1 MSDQSSTQPSFR
13 RVHRLTPLLRLW
25 SVILAL
31 IAAFA
36 LNVNLEA
43 LRDIFAFITGEHRGE
58 ALRDTAFAIAGFVA
72 VCAVV
77 WLASGLWWRRM
88 GYQLGGDELSLRRG
102 LFSTQLRTA
111 RYDRT
116 QAVDVVEPVIAR
128 LFRLAA
134 VRVETAGGQSSVI
147 EIAYLKKADAEALRE
162 DILARVHGAPTP
174 AATAADTDID
184 ATVTDATSAH
194 TLAPPAEEPALVP
207 EIPIAR
213 SLVAAALRASTLF
226 LVGFL
231 ILVVV
236 TRLPLSTALPVLVGA
251 LPNVWNVL
259 DSSWRY
265 TARADGEV
273 LNITYG
279 LADRRRQ
286 SIRLDRIHAVQ
297 ITQPLL
303 WRPLGWYEV
312 RVSVAG
318 YGASASGKASGSTRI
333 LPVGT
338 LAQARQFLPAD
349 AAPTYASP
357 ARAKWVSP
365 LDYRQQTVALTGD
378 YVIVR
383 NGRLNRRVKA
393 IHTSH
398 IQELTYRRG
407 PISQALGLATV
418 GLDLVQGPVRMDAR
432 NLTLADAAALL
443 TQLRSRQL
451 PGLKPPR

>member
-88 GYQLGGDELSLRRG
+88 GYQLGAEELSLHRG

-147 EIAYLKKADAEALRE
+147 EIAYLKKADAEALRD

-174 AATAADTDID
+174 AADTDID
-184 ATVTDATSAH
+184 ATAADLTSAP
-194 TLAPPAEEPALVP
+194 TPAEPAEESALVP

-213 SLVAAALRASTLF
+213 SLMAAALRASTLF

-236 TRLPLSTALPVLVGA
+236 TRLPLSTALPILVGA
-251 LPNVWNVL
+251 IPNVWNVL

-265 TARADGEV
+265 TARTDGEV

-297 ITQPLL
+297 ITQPFL

-418 GLDLVQGPVRMDAR
+418 DLDLVQGPVRMAAR
-432 NLTLADAAALL
+432 NLTLADATALL
-443 TQLRSRQL
+443 ARLRSRQL

>member
-1 MSDQSSTQPSFR
+1 
-13 RVHRLTPLLRLW
+13 
-25 SVILAL
+25 
-31 IAAFA
+31 
-36 LNVNLEA
+36 
-43 LRDIFAFITGEHRGE
+43 
-58 ALRDTAFAIAGFVA
+58 
-72 VCAVV
+72 
-77 WLASGLWWRRM
+77 
-88 GYQLGGDELSLRRG
+88 
-102 LFSTQLRTA
+102 
-111 RYDRT
+111 
-116 QAVDVVEPVIAR
+116 VDA
-128 LFRLAA
+128 
-134 VRVETAGGQSSVI
+134 
-147 EIAYLKKADAEALRE
+147 RE

-174 AATAADTDID
+174 AADTDFDATAA
-184 ATVTDATSAH
+184 DATSAP
-194 TLAPPAEEPALVP
+194 TPAPPAEEPALVP

-213 SLVAAALRASTLF
+213 SLVAAALRTSTLF

-231 ILVVV
+231 IVVVV
-236 TRLPLSTALPVLVGA
+236 TRLPLSTALPILVGA
-251 LPNVWNVL
+251 IPNVWNVL

-265 TARADGEV
+265 TARTDGEV

-297 ITQPLL
+297 ITQPFL

-418 GLDLVQGPVRMDAR
+418 NLDLVQGPVRMAAR
-432 NLTLADAAALL
+432 NLTLADATALL
-443 TQLRSRQL
+443 ARLRSRQL

>member
-1 MSDQSSTQPSFR
+1 MSDQLSFR

-36 LNVNLEA
+36 LNVNLAA

-58 ALRDTAFAIAGFVA
+58 ALRDTALALAGFIA

-77 WLASGLWWRRM
+77 WLVSGLWWHRM
-88 GYQLGGDELSLRRG
+88 GYRLGAEELSLRRG
-102 LFSTQLRTA
+102 LLSVQLRTA

-147 EIAYLKKADAEALRE
+147 EIAYLKKADAEALRD
-162 DILARVHGAPTP
+162 DILARVHGAPISQTETP
-174 AATAADTDID
+174 AAE
-184 ATVTDATSAH
+184 
-194 TLAPPAEEPALVP
+194 LAEEPALVP

-213 SLVAAALRASTLF
+213 SLIAAALRTSTLF
-226 LVGFL
+226 LAGFL

-236 TRLPLSTALPVLVGA
+236 TRLPLSTALPILVGV
-251 LPNVWNVL
+251 LPNAWNVL

-265 TARADGEV
+265 TARTDGEV

-297 ITQPLL
+297 ITQPFL

-365 LDYRQQTVALTGD
+365 LDYRQQTVALNGG

-383 NGRLNRRVKA
+383 NGRLNRRIKA

-418 GLDLVQGPVRMDAR
+418 DLDLVQGPVRMAAR

-443 TQLRSRQL
+443 ARLRSRQL
-451 PGLKPPR
+451 PDFKPPR

>member
-1 MSDQSSTQPSFR
+1 MSTQPSFR

-31 IAAFA
+31 IAGFA
-36 LNVNLEA
+36 LNVNMEA
-43 LRDIFAFITGEHRGE
+43 LSDIFAFITGEHRGE
-58 ALRDTAFAIAGFVA
+58 ALRDTALALAGFIA

-88 GYQLGGDELSLRRG
+88 GYQLGAEELSLRRG

-116 QAVDVVEPVIAR
+116 QAVDVVESVIAR
-128 LFRLAA
+128 LFRLAS

-147 EIAYLKKADAEALRE
+147 EIAYLKKADAEALRD

-174 AATAADTDID
+174 AATDTDID
-184 ATVTDATSAH
+184 ATAADATSAQ
-194 TLAPPAEEPALVP
+194 APAPAAEEPVLVP

-213 SLVAAALRASTLF
+213 SLMAAALRTSTLF

-231 ILVVV
+231 IVVV
-236 TRLPLSTALPVLVGA
+236 TTKLPLSTALPILVGA
-251 LPNVWNVL
+251 LPSAWNVL

-265 TARADGEV
+265 NARTDGEV

-297 ITQPLL
+297 ITQPFL

-378 YVIVR
+378 YAIVR

-398 IQELTYRRG
+398 IQELTYRRE

-418 GLDLVQGPVRMDAR
+418 DLDLVQGPVRMAAR
-432 NLTLADAAALL
+432 NLTLADATALL
-443 TQLRSRQL
+443 TRLRSRQL

>member
-1 MSDQSSTQPSFR
+1 MSPQPNFR

-31 IAAFA
+31 IAGFA
-36 LNVNLEA
+36 LNANMEA

-58 ALRDTAFAIAGFVA
+58 ALRDTALALAGFIA

-88 GYQLGGDELSLRRG
+88 GYQLGAEELSLRRG
-102 LFSTQLRTA
+102 LLSVQLRTA

-147 EIAYLKKADAEALRE
+147 EIAYLKKSDAEALRD
-162 DILARVHGAPTP
+162 DILARVHGAPTSQTEAP
-174 AATAADTDID
+174 AEE
-184 ATVTDATSAH
+184 SAEE
-194 TLAPPAEEPALVP
+194 PAEEPALVP

-213 SLVAAALRASTLF
+213 SLIAAALRTSTLF

-236 TRLPLSTALPVLVGA
+236 TRLPLSAALPILVGA
-251 LPNVWNVL
+251 LPNAWNVL

-265 TARADGEV
+265 TARTDGEV

-286 SIRLDRIHAVQ
+286 SIRLDHIHAVQ
-297 ITQPLL
+297 ITQPFL

-365 LDYRQQTVALTGD
+365 LDYRQQTVALTGG

-432 NLTLADAAALL
+432 NLTLADATALL

-451 PGLKPPR
+451 PELKPPR

>member
-1 MSDQSSTQPSFR
+1 MSDQLSFR

-36 LNVNLEA
+36 LNVNLAA

-58 ALRDTAFAIAGFVA
+58 ALRDTALALAGFIA

-77 WLASGLWWRRM
+77 WLVSGLWWRRM
-88 GYQLGGDELSLRRG
+88 GYRLGAEELSLRRG
-102 LFSTQLRTA
+102 LLSVQLRTA

-147 EIAYLKKADAEALRE
+147 EIAYLKKADAEALRD
-162 DILARVHGAPTP
+162 DILARVHGAPISQTETP
-174 AATAADTDID
+174 AEESAAE
-184 ATVTDATSAH
+184 
-194 TLAPPAEEPALVP
+194 LAEEPALVP

-213 SLVAAALRASTLF
+213 SLIAAALRTSTLF
-226 LVGFL
+226 LAGFL

-236 TRLPLSTALPVLVGA
+236 TRLPLSTALPILVGA
-251 LPNVWNVL
+251 LPNAWNVL

-265 TARADGEV
+265 TARTDGEV

-297 ITQPLL
+297 ITQPFL

-383 NGRLNRRVKA
+383 NGRLNRRIKA

-418 GLDLVQGPVRMDAR
+418 DLDLVQGPVRMAAR
-432 NLTLADAAALL
+432 NLTLADATALL
-443 TQLRSRQL
+443 ACLRSRQL
-451 PGLKPPR
+451 PDFKPPR

>member
-1 MSDQSSTQPSFR
+1 MSPQPNFR

-36 LNVNLEA
+36 LNVNMEA

-58 ALRDTAFAIAGFVA
+58 ALRDTALALAGFIA

-88 GYQLGGDELSLRRG
+88 GYQLGAEELSLRRG
-102 LFSTQLRTA
+102 LLSVQLRTA

-147 EIAYLKKADAEALRE
+147 EIAYLKKSDAEALRD
-162 DILARVHGAPTP
+162 DILARVHGTPTSQTEAP
-174 AATAADTDID
+174 AEE
-184 ATVTDATSAH
+184 SAEE
-194 TLAPPAEEPALVP
+194 PAEEPALVP

-213 SLVAAALRASTLF
+213 SLIAAALRTSTLF

-236 TRLPLSTALPVLVGA
+236 TRLPLSAALPILVGA
-251 LPNVWNVL
+251 LPNAWNVL

-265 TARADGEV
+265 TARTDGEV

-297 ITQPLL
+297 ITQPFL

-357 ARAKWVSP
+357 TRAKWVSP
-365 LDYRQQTVALTGD
+365 LDYRQQTVALTGG

-451 PGLKPPR
+451 PELKPPR

>member
-1 MSDQSSTQPSFR
+1 MSAQSSTQPQYQ

-36 LNVNLEA
+36 LNVNMAA

-58 ALRDTAFAIAGFVA
+58 ALRDTALALAGFIA

-77 WLASGLWWRRM
+77 WLVSGLWWRRM
-88 GYQLGGDELSLRRG
+88 VYQLGEDELSLRRG
-102 LFSTQLRTA
+102 LLSVQLRTA

-147 EIAYLKKADAEALRE
+147 EIAYLRKADAEALRD
-162 DILARVHGAPTP
+162 DILARVHGAPISQTETP
-174 AATAADTDID
+174 AEESAAE
-184 ATVTDATSAH
+184 
-194 TLAPPAEEPALVP
+194 LAEEPALVP

-213 SLVAAALRASTLF
+213 SLIAAALRTSTLF

-236 TRLPLSTALPVLVGA
+236 TRLPLSTALPILVGA
-251 LPNVWNVL
+251 LPNAWNVL

-265 TARADGEV
+265 TARTDGEV

-297 ITQPLL
+297 ITQPFL

-443 TQLRSRQL
+443 AQLRSRQL
-451 PGLKPPR
+451 PGLTPPR

>member
-1 MSDQSSTQPSFR
+1 MSDQLSFR

-36 LNVNLEA
+36 LNVNMAA

-58 ALRDTAFAIAGFVA
+58 ALRDTVLALAGFIA

-77 WLASGLWWRRM
+77 WLVSGLWWRRM
-88 GYQLGGDELSLRRG
+88 GYQLGAEELSLRRG
-102 LFSTQLRTA
+102 LLSVQLRTA

-147 EIAYLKKADAEALRE
+147 EIAYLKKSDAEALRD
-162 DILARVHGAPTP
+162 DILARVHGAPASQTE
-174 AATAADTDID
+174 A
-184 ATVTDATSAH
+184 
-194 TLAPPAEEPALVP
+194 PAEEPALVP

-213 SLVAAALRASTLF
+213 SLIAAALRASTLF

-236 TRLPLSTALPVLVGA
+236 TRLPLSTALPILVGA
-251 LPNVWNVL
+251 LPNAWNVL

-265 TARADGEV
+265 TARTDGEV

-297 ITQPLL
+297 ITQPFL

-383 NGRLNRRVKA
+383 NGRLKRRIKA

-418 GLDLVQGPVRMDAR
+418 GLDLVQGPVRMAAR

-451 PGLKPPR
+451 PDFKPPR

>member
-1 MSDQSSTQPSFR
+1 MSPQPSFR

-31 IAAFA
+31 IAGFA
-36 LNVNLEA
+36 LNANMEA

-58 ALRDTAFAIAGFVA
+58 ALRDTALALAGFIA

-88 GYQLGGDELSLRRG
+88 GYQLGAEELSLRRG
-102 LFSTQLRTA
+102 LLSVQLRTA

-147 EIAYLKKADAEALRE
+147 EIAYLKKSDAEALRD
-162 DILARVHGAPTP
+162 DILARVHGAPTSQTEAP
-174 AATAADTDID
+174 AEE
-184 ATVTDATSAH
+184 SAEE
-194 TLAPPAEEPALVP
+194 PAEEPALVP

-213 SLVAAALRASTLF
+213 SLIAAALRTSTLF

-236 TRLPLSTALPVLVGA
+236 TRLPLSTALPILVGA
-251 LPNVWNVL
+251 LPNAWNVL

-265 TARADGEV
+265 TARTDGEV

-297 ITQPLL
+297 ITQPFL

-365 LDYRQQTVALTGD
+365 LDYRQQTVALTDG

-432 NLTLADAAALL
+432 NLTLADAATLL

>member
-58 ALRDTAFAIAGFVA
+58 ALRDTAIALAGFVA

-77 WLASGLWWRRM
+77 WLLSGLWWRRM

-297 ITQPLL
+297 ITQPFL

>member
-1 MSDQSSTQPSFR
+1 MSPQPSFR

-36 LNVNLEA
+36 LNLNMEA

-58 ALRDTAFAIAGFVA
+58 ALRDTALALAGFIA

-88 GYQLGGDELSLRRG
+88 GYQLGAEELSLRRG
-102 LFSTQLRTA
+102 LLSVQLRTA

-147 EIAYLKKADAEALRE
+147 EIAYLKKSDAEALRD
-162 DILARVHGAPTP
+162 DILARVHGAPTSQTEAP
-174 AATAADTDID
+174 AEE
-184 ATVTDATSAH
+184 SAEE
-194 TLAPPAEEPALVP
+194 PAEEPALVP

-213 SLVAAALRASTLF
+213 SLIAAALRTSTLF

-236 TRLPLSTALPVLVGA
+236 TRLPLSAALPILVGV
-251 LPNVWNVL
+251 LPNAWNVL

-265 TARADGEV
+265 TARTDGEV

-297 ITQPLL
+297 ITQPFL

-365 LDYRQQTVALTGD
+365 LDYRQQTVALTGG

-432 NLTLADAAALL
+432 NLTLADAATLL

-451 PGLKPPR
+451 PDLKPPR

>member
-58 ALRDTAFAIAGFVA
+58 ALRDTAIALAGFVA

-77 WLASGLWWRRM
+77 WLLSGLWWRRM

>member
-1 MSDQSSTQPSFR
+1 MSDQLSFR

-36 LNVNLEA
+36 LNVNLAA

-58 ALRDTAFAIAGFVA
+58 ALRDTALALAGFIA

-77 WLASGLWWRRM
+77 WLVSGLWWRRM
-88 GYQLGGDELSLRRG
+88 GYRLGAEELSLRRG
-102 LFSTQLRTA
+102 LLSVQLRTA

-147 EIAYLKKADAEALRE
+147 EIAYLKKADAEALRD
-162 DILARVHGAPTP
+162 DILARVHGAPISQTETP
-174 AATAADTDID
+174 AEESAAE
-184 ATVTDATSAH
+184 
-194 TLAPPAEEPALVP
+194 LAQEPALVP

-213 SLVAAALRASTLF
+213 SLIAAALRTSTLF

-236 TRLPLSTALPVLVGA
+236 TRLPLSTALPILVG
-251 LPNVWNVL
+251 LIPNVWTVL

-265 TARADGEV
+265 TARTDGEV

-297 ITQPLL
+297 ITQPFL

-365 LDYRQQTVALTGD
+365 LDYRQQTVALIGD

-393 IHTSH
+393 IHASH

-418 GLDLVQGPVRMDAR
+418 DLDLVQGPVRMAAR
-432 NLTLADAAALL
+432 NLTLADATALL
-443 TQLRSRQL
+443 ARLRSRQL

>member
-1 MSDQSSTQPSFR
+1 MSAQPSFR
-13 RVHRLTPLLRLW
+13 RVHRLTPLLHLW

-36 LNVNLEA
+36 LNVNMEA
-43 LRDIFAFITGEHRGE
+43 LSDIFAFITGEHRGE
-58 ALRDTAFAIAGFVA
+58 ALRDTALALAGFIA

-88 GYQLGGDELSLRRG
+88 GYQLGAEELSLRRG
-102 LFSTQLRTA
+102 LFSVQLRTA

-174 AATAADTDID
+174 AATDTDID
-184 ATVTDATSAH
+184 ATAADATSAH
-194 TLAPPAEEPALVP
+194 TPAAPAEEPALVP
-207 EIPIAR
+207 EISIAR
-213 SLVAAALRASTLF
+213 SLVAAALRTSTLF

-231 ILVVV
+231 IVVVV
-236 TRLPLSTALPVLVGA
+236 TRLPLSTALPILVGA
-251 LPNVWNVL
+251 IPNAWNVL

-265 TARADGEV
+265 TARTDGEV

-297 ITQPLL
+297 ITQPFL

-418 GLDLVQGPVRMDAR
+418 NLDLVQGPVRMAAR
-432 NLTLADAAALL
+432 NLTLADATALL
-443 TQLRSRQL
+443 ARLRSRQL

>member
-1 MSDQSSTQPSFR
+1 MSDQLSFR

-36 LNVNLEA
+36 LNVNLAA

-58 ALRDTAFAIAGFVA
+58 ALRDTALALAGFIA

-77 WLASGLWWRRM
+77 WLVSGLWWRRM
-88 GYQLGGDELSLRRG
+88 GYRLGAEELSLRRG
-102 LFSTQLRTA
+102 LLSVQLRTA

-147 EIAYLKKADAEALRE
+147 EIAYLKKADAEALRD
-162 DILARVHGAPTP
+162 DILARVHGAPISQTETP
-174 AATAADTDID
+174 AEESAAE
-184 ATVTDATSAH
+184 
-194 TLAPPAEEPALVP
+194 LAEEPALVP

-213 SLVAAALRASTLF
+213 SLIAAALRTSTLF

-231 ILVVV
+231 IVVVV
-236 TRLPLSTALPVLVGA
+236 TRLPLSTALPILVGA
-251 LPNVWNVL
+251 LPNAWNVL

-265 TARADGEV
+265 TARTDGEV

-297 ITQPLL
+297 ITQPFL

-338 LAQARQFLPAD
+338 LAQAQHFLPAD

-365 LDYRQQTVALTGD
+365 LDYRQQTVALNGD

-383 NGRLNRRVKA
+383 NGRLNRRIKA

-418 GLDLVQGPVRMDAR
+418 DLDLVQGPVRMAAR

-443 TQLRSRQL
+443 ARLRSRQL
-451 PGLKPPR
+451 PDFKPPR

>member
-1 MSDQSSTQPSFR
+1 MSDQLSFR

-36 LNVNLEA
+36 LNVNLAA

-58 ALRDTAFAIAGFVA
+58 ALRNTALALAGFIA

-77 WLASGLWWRRM
+77 WLVSGLWWRRM
-88 GYQLGGDELSLRRG
+88 GYRLGAEELSLRRG
-102 LFSTQLRTA
+102 LLSVQLRTA

-128 LFRLAA
+128 LLRLAA

-147 EIAYLKKADAEALRE
+147 EIAYLKKADAEALRD
-162 DILARVHGAPTP
+162 DILARVHGAPISQTETP
-174 AATAADTDID
+174 AEESAAE
-184 ATVTDATSAH
+184 
-194 TLAPPAEEPALVP
+194 LAEEPALVP

-213 SLVAAALRASTLF
+213 SLIAAALRTSTLF

-231 ILVVV
+231 IVVVV
-236 TRLPLSTALPVLVGA
+236 TRLPLSTALPILVGA
-251 LPNVWNVL
+251 LPNAWNVL

-265 TARADGEV
+265 TARTDGEV

-297 ITQPLL
+297 ITQPFL

-338 LAQARQFLPAD
+338 LAQAQQFLPAD

-398 IQELTYRRG
+398 IQELTDRRG

-418 GLDLVQGPVRMDAR
+418 DLDLVQGPVRMAAR
-432 NLTLADAAALL
+432 NLTLADATALL
-443 TQLRSRQL
+443 ARLRSRQL
-451 PGLKPPR
+451 PDFKPPR

>member
-1 MSDQSSTQPSFR
+1 MSAQSSTQPQYQ

-36 LNVNLEA
+36 LNVNMAA

-58 ALRDTAFAIAGFVA
+58 ALRDTALALAGFIA

-77 WLASGLWWRRM
+77 WLVSGLWWRRM
-88 GYQLGGDELSLRRG
+88 GYRLGAEELSLRRG
-102 LFSTQLRTA
+102 LLSVQLRTA

-147 EIAYLKKADAEALRE
+147 EIAYLKKSDAEALRD
-162 DILARVHGAPTP
+162 DILARVHGAPISQTE
-174 AATAADTDID
+174 T
-184 ATVTDATSAH
+184 
-194 TLAPPAEEPALVP
+194 PAEESAAELAEKPALVP

-213 SLVAAALRASTLF
+213 SLIAAALRTSTLF

-236 TRLPLSTALPVLVGA
+236 TRLPLSTALPILVGA
-251 LPNVWNVL
+251 LPNAWNVL

-265 TARADGEV
+265 TARTDGEV

-297 ITQPLL
+297 ITQPFL

-365 LDYRQQTVALTGD
+365 LDYRQQTVALNGD

-432 NLTLADAAALL
+432 NLTLADATALL
-443 TQLRSRQL
+443 AQLRSRQL
-451 PGLKPPR
+451 PGLTPPR

>member
-1 MSDQSSTQPSFR
+1 MSDQLSFR

-36 LNVNLEA
+36 LNVNLAA

-58 ALRDTAFAIAGFVA
+58 ALRDTALAFAGFIA

-77 WLASGLWWRRM
+77 WLVSGLWWRRM
-88 GYQLGGDELSLRRG
+88 GYRLGAEELSLRRG
-102 LFSTQLRTA
+102 LLSVQLRTA

-147 EIAYLKKADAEALRE
+147 EIAYLKKADAEALRD
-162 DILARVHGAPTP
+162 DILARVHGAPISQTETP
-174 AATAADTDID
+174 AEESAAE
-184 ATVTDATSAH
+184 
-194 TLAPPAEEPALVP
+194 LAEEPALVP

-213 SLVAAALRASTLF
+213 SLIAAALRTSTLF
-226 LVGFL
+226 LAGFL

-236 TRLPLSTALPVLVGA
+236 TRLPLSTALPILVGA
-251 LPNVWNVL
+251 LPNAWNVL

-265 TARADGEV
+265 TTHTDGEV

-297 ITQPLL
+297 ITQPFL

-357 ARAKWVSP
+357 TRAKWVSP
-365 LDYRQQTVALTGD
+365 LDYRQQTVALTGG

-418 GLDLVQGPVRMDAR
+418 DLDLVQGPVRMAAR
-432 NLTLADAAALL
+432 NLTLADATALL
-443 TQLRSRQL
+443 ACLRSRQL
-451 PGLKPPR
+451 PDFKPPR

>member
-1 MSDQSSTQPSFR
+1 MSDQSSTTPQYQ

-36 LNVNLEA
+36 LNVNMAA

-58 ALRDTAFAIAGFVA
+58 ALRDTALALAGFIA

-77 WLASGLWWRRM
+77 WLVSGLWWRRM
-88 GYQLGGDELSLRRG
+88 GYRLGAEELSLRRG
-102 LFSTQLRTA
+102 LLSVQLRTA

-147 EIAYLKKADAEALRE
+147 EIAYLKKSDAEALRD
-162 DILARVHGAPTP
+162 DILARVHGAPISQTE
-174 AATAADTDID
+174 T
-184 ATVTDATSAH
+184 
-194 TLAPPAEEPALVP
+194 PAEEPALVP

-213 SLVAAALRASTLF
+213 SLIAAALRTSTLF
-226 LVGFL
+226 LAGFL

-236 TRLPLSTALPVLVGA
+236 TRLPLSTALPILVGA
-251 LPNVWNVL
+251 LPNAWNVL

-265 TARADGEV
+265 TARTDGEV

-297 ITQPLL
+297 ITQPFL

-338 LAQARQFLPAD
+338 LAQAQQFLPAD

-443 TQLRSRQL
+443 ARLRSRQL

>member
-1 MSDQSSTQPSFR
+1 MSDQLSFR
-13 RVHRLTPLLRLW
+13 RVHHLTPLLRLW

-36 LNVNLEA
+36 LNVNLAA

-58 ALRDTAFAIAGFVA
+58 ALRDTALALAGFIA

-77 WLASGLWWRRM
+77 WLVSGLWWRRM
-88 GYQLGGDELSLRRG
+88 GYRLGAEELSLRRG
-102 LFSTQLRTA
+102 LLSVQLRTA

-147 EIAYLKKADAEALRE
+147 EIAYLKKADAEALRD
-162 DILARVHGAPTP
+162 DILARVHGAPISQTETP
-174 AATAADTDID
+174 AEESAAE
-184 ATVTDATSAH
+184 
-194 TLAPPAEEPALVP
+194 LAEEPALVP

-213 SLVAAALRASTLF
+213 SLIAAALRTSTLF

-231 ILVVV
+231 IVVVV
-236 TRLPLSTALPVLVGA
+236 TRLPLSTALPILVGA
-251 LPNVWNVL
+251 LPNAWNVL

-265 TARADGEV
+265 TARTDGEV

-297 ITQPLL
+297 ITQPFL

-338 LAQARQFLPAD
+338 LAQAQHFLPAD

-365 LDYRQQTVALTGD
+365 LDYRQQTVALNGD

-383 NGRLNRRVKA
+383 NGRLNRRIKA

-407 PISQALGLATV
+407 PISQALDLATV
-418 GLDLVQGPVRMDAR
+418 DLDLVQGPVRMAAR

-443 TQLRSRQL
+443 ARLRSRQL
-451 PGLKPPR
+451 PDFKPPR

>member
-1 MSDQSSTQPSFR
+1 MSDQLSFR

-36 LNVNLEA
+36 LNVNLAA

-58 ALRDTAFAIAGFVA
+58 ALRDTALALAGFIA

-77 WLASGLWWRRM
+77 WLVSGLWWRRM
-88 GYQLGGDELSLRRG
+88 GYWLGAEELSLRRG
-102 LFSTQLRTA
+102 LLSVQLRTA

-147 EIAYLKKADAEALRE
+147 EIAYLKKSDAEALRD
-162 DILARVHGAPTP
+162 DILARVHGAPISQTETP
-174 AATAADTDID
+174 TAE
-184 ATVTDATSAH
+184 
-194 TLAPPAEEPALVP
+194 LAEEPALVP

-213 SLVAAALRASTLF
+213 SLIAAALRTSTLF

-236 TRLPLSTALPVLVGA
+236 TRLPLSTALPILVGA
-251 LPNVWNVL
+251 LPNAWNVL

-265 TARADGEV
+265 TAHTDGEV

-297 ITQPLL
+297 ITQPFL

-318 YGASASGKASGSTRI
+318 YGASASGKVSGSTRI

-338 LAQARQFLPAD
+338 LAQAHQFLPAD

-365 LDYRQQTVALTGD
+365 LDYRQQTVALNGD

-383 NGRLNRRVKA
+383 NGRLNRRIKA

-443 TQLRSRQL
+443 ARLRSRQL
-451 PGLKPPR
+451 PDFKPPR

>member
-1 MSDQSSTQPSFR
+1 MNDQSSTQPSFR

-58 ALRDTAFAIAGFVA
+58 ALRDTALALAGFIA

-88 GYQLGGDELSLRRG
+88 GYQLGAEELALRRG
-102 LFSTQLRTA
+102 LLSVQLRTA

-147 EIAYLKKADAEALRE
+147 EIAYLKKSDAEALRD
-162 DILARVHGAPTP
+162 DILARVHGAPTSQTEAP
-174 AATAADTDID
+174 AEE
-184 ATVTDATSAH
+184 SAEE
-194 TLAPPAEEPALVP
+194 PAEEPALVP

-213 SLVAAALRASTLF
+213 SLIAAALRTSTLF

-236 TRLPLSTALPVLVGA
+236 TRLPLSAALPILVGA
-251 LPNVWNVL
+251 LPNAWNVL

-265 TARADGEV
+265 TARTDGEV

-297 ITQPLL
+297 ITQPFL

-349 AAPTYASP
+349 AAPTYVSP

-365 LDYRQQTVALTGD
+365 LDYRQQTVALTGE

-432 NLTLADAAALL
+432 NLTLADATALL

-451 PGLKPPR
+451 PELKPPR

>member
-1 MSDQSSTQPSFR
+1 MSPQPSFR

-31 IAAFA
+31 IAGFV
-36 LNVNLEA
+36 LNVNMEA

-58 ALRDTAFAIAGFVA
+58 ALRDTALALAGFIA

-88 GYQLGGDELSLRRG
+88 GYQLGAEELSLRRG
-102 LFSTQLRTA
+102 LLSVQLRTA

-147 EIAYLKKADAEALRE
+147 EIAYLKKSDAEALRD
-162 DILARVHGAPTP
+162 DILARVHGAPTSQTEAP
-174 AATAADTDID
+174 AEE
-184 ATVTDATSAH
+184 SAEE
-194 TLAPPAEEPALVP
+194 PAEEPALVP

-213 SLVAAALRASTLF
+213 SLIAAALRTSTLF

-236 TRLPLSTALPVLVGA
+236 TRLPLSAALPILVGV
-251 LPNVWNVL
+251 LPNAWNVL

-265 TARADGEV
+265 TARTDGEV

-297 ITQPLL
+297 ITQPFL

-365 LDYRQQTVALTGD
+365 LDYRQQTVALTGG

-432 NLTLADAAALL
+432 NLTLADATALL

-451 PGLKPPR
+451 PDFKPPR

>member
-1 MSDQSSTQPSFR
+1 MSPQPSFR

-31 IAAFA
+31 IAGFA
-36 LNVNLEA
+36 LNANMEA

-58 ALRDTAFAIAGFVA
+58 ALRDTALALAGFIA

-88 GYQLGGDELSLRRG
+88 GYQLGAEELSLRRG
-102 LFSTQLRTA
+102 LLSVQLRTA

-147 EIAYLKKADAEALRE
+147 EIAYLKKSDAEALRD
-162 DILARVHGAPTP
+162 DILARVHGAPTSQTEAP
-174 AATAADTDID
+174 AEE
-184 ATVTDATSAH
+184 SAEE
-194 TLAPPAEEPALVP
+194 TAEEPALVP

-213 SLVAAALRASTLF
+213 SLIAAALRTSTLF

-236 TRLPLSTALPVLVGA
+236 TRLPLSAALPILVGA
-251 LPNVWNVL
+251 LPNAWNVL

-265 TARADGEV
+265 TARTDGEV

-297 ITQPLL
+297 ITQPFL

-365 LDYRQQTVALTGD
+365 LDYRQQTVALTGG

-432 NLTLADAAALL
+432 NLTVADATALL

-451 PGLKPPR
+451 PELKPPR

>member
-1 MSDQSSTQPSFR
+1 MSDQLSFR

-36 LNVNLEA
+36 LNVNLAA

-58 ALRDTAFAIAGFVA
+58 ALRDTALALAGFIA

-77 WLASGLWWRRM
+77 WLVSGLWWRRM
-88 GYQLGGDELSLRRG
+88 GYRLGAEELSLRRG
-102 LFSTQLRTA
+102 LLSVQLRTA

-128 LFRLAA
+128 LLRLAA

-147 EIAYLKKADAEALRE
+147 EIAYLKKADAEALRD
-162 DILARVHGAPTP
+162 DILARVHGAPISQTETP
-174 AATAADTDID
+174 AEESAAE
-184 ATVTDATSAH
+184 
-194 TLAPPAEEPALVP
+194 LAEEPALVP

-213 SLVAAALRASTLF
+213 SLIAAALRTSTLF

-236 TRLPLSTALPVLVGA
+236 TRLPPSTALPILVGA
-251 LPNVWNVL
+251 IPNVWNVL

-265 TARADGEV
+265 TARTDGEV

-297 ITQPLL
+297 ITQPFL

-365 LDYRQQTVALTGD
+365 LDYRQQTVALNGD

-383 NGRLNRRVKA
+383 NGRLNRRIKA

-418 GLDLVQGPVRMDAR
+418 DLDLVQGPVRMAAR

-443 TQLRSRQL
+443 ARLRSRQL
-451 PGLKPPR
+451 PDFKPPR

>member
-1 MSDQSSTQPSFR
+1 MSDQSSTTPQYQ

-36 LNVNLEA
+36 LNVNMAA

-58 ALRDTAFAIAGFVA
+58 ALRDTALALAGFIA

-77 WLASGLWWRRM
+77 WLVSGLWWRRM
-88 GYQLGGDELSLRRG
+88 GYRLGAEELSLRRG
-102 LFSTQLRTA
+102 LLSVQLRTA

-147 EIAYLKKADAEALRE
+147 EIAYLKKSDAEALRD
-162 DILARVHGAPTP
+162 DILARVHGAPISQTE
-174 AATAADTDID
+174 T
-184 ATVTDATSAH
+184 
-194 TLAPPAEEPALVP
+194 PAEEPALVP

-213 SLVAAALRASTLF
+213 SLIAAALRTSTLF

-236 TRLPLSTALPVLVGA
+236 TRLPLSTALPILVGA
-251 LPNVWNVL
+251 LPNAWNVL

-265 TARADGEV
+265 TARTDGEV

-297 ITQPLL
+297 ITQPFL

-365 LDYRQQTVALTGD
+365 LDYRQQTVALNGD

-383 NGRLNRRVKA
+383 NGRLNRRIKA

-418 GLDLVQGPVRMDAR
+418 DLDLVQGPVRMAAR

-451 PGLKPPR
+451 PDFKPPR

>member
-1 MSDQSSTQPSFR
+1 MSTQPSFR
-13 RVHRLTPLLRLW
+13 RVHRLTPLLHLW

-36 LNVNLEA
+36 LNVNMEA
-43 LRDIFAFITGEHRGE
+43 LSDIFAFITGEHRGE
-58 ALRDTAFAIAGFVA
+58 ALRDTALALAGFIV

-88 GYQLGGDELSLRRG
+88 GYQLGAEELSLHRG

-147 EIAYLKKADAEALRE
+147 EIAYLKKADAEALRD
-162 DILARVHGAPTP
+162 DILAHVHGAPTP
-174 AATAADTDID
+174 AATDTDID
-184 ATVTDATSAH
+184 ATAADATGAQ
-194 TLAPPAEEPALVP
+194 TPAAPAEEPALVP

-213 SLVAAALRASTLF
+213 SLLAAALRTSTLF

-231 ILVVV
+231 IVVV
-236 TRLPLSTALPVLVGA
+236 TTKLPLSTALPILVGA

-265 TARADGEV
+265 TARTDGEV

-297 ITQPLL
+297 ITQPFL

-338 LAQARQFLPAD
+338 LAQAQQFLPAD

-407 PISQALGLATV
+407 PISQARGLATV
-418 GLDLVQGPVRMDAR
+418 DLDLVQGPVRMAAR
-432 NLTLADAAALL
+432 NLTLADATALL
-443 TQLRSRQL
+443 TRLRSRQL

>member
-1 MSDQSSTQPSFR
+1 MVRNPSPHRGLRPQRQPG
-13 RVHRLTPLLRLW
+13 
-25 SVILAL
+25 
-31 IAAFA
+31 
-36 LNVNLEA
+36 A

-58 ALRDTAFAIAGFVA
+58 ALRDTALAFAGFIA

-77 WLASGLWWRRM
+77 WLVSGLWWRRM
-88 GYQLGGDELSLRRG
+88 GYRLGAEELSLRRG
-102 LFSTQLRTA
+102 LLSVQLRTA

-147 EIAYLKKADAEALRE
+147 EIAYLKKADAEALRD
-162 DILARVHGAPTP
+162 DILARVHGVPISQTE
-174 AATAADTDID
+174 T
-184 ATVTDATSAH
+184 
-194 TLAPPAEEPALVP
+194 PAEEPALVP

-213 SLVAAALRASTLF
+213 SLIAAALRTSTLF

-236 TRLPLSTALPVLVGA
+236 TRLPLSTALPILVGA
-251 LPNVWNVL
+251 LPNAWNVL

-265 TARADGEV
+265 TAHTDGEV

-297 ITQPLL
+297 ITQPFL

-338 LAQARQFLPAD
+338 FAQAQQFLPAD

-365 LDYRQQTVALTGD
+365 LDYRQQTVALNGD

-383 NGRLNRRVKA
+383 NGRLNRRIKA

-418 GLDLVQGPVRMDAR
+418 DLDLVQGPVRMAAR

-443 TQLRSRQL
+443 ARLRSRQL
-451 PGLKPPR
+451 PDFKPPR

>member
-1 MSDQSSTQPSFR
+1 MSDQLSFR

-36 LNVNLEA
+36 LNVNLAA

-58 ALRDTAFAIAGFVA
+58 ALRDTALALAGFIA

-77 WLASGLWWRRM
+77 WLVSGLWWRRM
-88 GYQLGGDELSLRRG
+88 GYRLGAEELSLRRG
-102 LFSTQLRTA
+102 LLSVQLRTA

-147 EIAYLKKADAEALRE
+147 EIAYLKKADAEALRD
-162 DILARVHGAPTP
+162 DILARVHGAPISQTETP
-174 AATAADTDID
+174 AEESAAE
-184 ATVTDATSAH
+184 
-194 TLAPPAEEPALVP
+194 LAEEPALVP

-213 SLVAAALRASTLF
+213 SLIAAALRTSTLF
-226 LVGFL
+226 LAGFL

-236 TRLPLSTALPVLVGA
+236 TRLPLSTALPILVGA
-251 LPNVWNVL
+251 LPNAWNVL

-265 TARADGEV
+265 TARTDGEV

-297 ITQPLL
+297 ITQPFL

-418 GLDLVQGPVRMDAR
+418 DLDLVQGPVRMAAR
-432 NLTLADAAALL
+432 NLTLADATALL
-443 TQLRSRQL
+443 ARLRSRQL

>member
-1 MSDQSSTQPSFR
+1 MSPQPNFR

-31 IAAFA
+31 IAGFA
-36 LNVNLEA
+36 LNANMEA

-58 ALRDTAFAIAGFVA
+58 ALRDTALALAGFIA

-88 GYQLGGDELSLRRG
+88 GYQLGAEELSLRRG
-102 LFSTQLRTA
+102 LLSVQLRTA

-147 EIAYLKKADAEALRE
+147 EIAYLKKSDAEALRD
-162 DILARVHGAPTP
+162 DILARVHGAPTSQTEAP
-174 AATAADTDID
+174 AEE
-184 ATVTDATSAH
+184 SAEE
-194 TLAPPAEEPALVP
+194 PAEEPALVP

-213 SLVAAALRASTLF
+213 SLIAAALRTSTLF

-236 TRLPLSTALPVLVGA
+236 TRLPLSAALPILVGA
-251 LPNVWNVL
+251 LPNAWNVL

-265 TARADGEV
+265 TARTDGEV

-297 ITQPLL
+297 ITQPFL

-338 LAQARQFLPAD
+338 LAQARRFLPAD

-365 LDYRQQTVALTGD
+365 LDYRQQTVALTGG

-432 NLTLADAAALL
+432 NLTLADAATLL

-451 PGLKPPR
+451 PDLKPPR

>member
-1 MSDQSSTQPSFR
+1 MSAQPSFR
-13 RVHRLTPLLRLW
+13 RVHRLTPLLHLW

-58 ALRDTAFAIAGFVA
+58 ALRDTALALAGFIA

-77 WLASGLWWRRM
+77 WLVSGLWWRRM
-88 GYQLGGDELSLRRG
+88 GYRLGAEELSLRRG
-102 LFSTQLRTA
+102 LLSVQLRTA

-147 EIAYLKKADAEALRE
+147 EIAYLNKSDAEALRD
-162 DILARVHGAPTP
+162 DILARVHGAPTSQTETP
-174 AATAADTDID
+174 AEE
-184 ATVTDATSAH
+184 SAEE
-194 TLAPPAEEPALVP
+194 PAEEPALVP

-213 SLVAAALRASTLF
+213 SLIAAALP
-226 LVGFL
+226 
-231 ILVVV
+231 I
-236 TRLPLSTALPVLVGA
+236 LVGA
-251 LPNVWNVL
+251 LPNAWNVL

-265 TARADGEV
+265 TARTDGEV

-297 ITQPLL
+297 ITQPFL

-418 GLDLVQGPVRMDAR
+418 NLDLVQGPVRMAAR
-432 NLTLADAAALL
+432 NLTLADATALL
-443 TQLRSRQL
+443 ARLRSRQL

>member
-1 MSDQSSTQPSFR
+1 MSPQPNFR

-36 LNVNLEA
+36 LNLNMEA

-58 ALRDTAFAIAGFVA
+58 ALRDTALALAGFIA

-88 GYQLGGDELSLRRG
+88 GYQLGAEELSLRRG
-102 LFSTQLRTA
+102 LLSVQLRTA

-147 EIAYLKKADAEALRE
+147 EIAYLKKSDAEALRD
-162 DILARVHGAPTP
+162 DILARVHGAPTSQTEAP
-174 AATAADTDID
+174 AEE
-184 ATVTDATSAH
+184 SAEE
-194 TLAPPAEEPALVP
+194 PAEEPALVP

-213 SLVAAALRASTLF
+213 SLIAAALRTSTLF

-236 TRLPLSTALPVLVGA
+236 TRLPLSAALPILVGV
-251 LPNVWNVL
+251 LPTAWNVL

-265 TARADGEV
+265 TARTDGEV

-297 ITQPLL
+297 ITQPFL

-365 LDYRQQTVALTGD
+365 LDYRQQTVALTGG

-432 NLTLADAAALL
+432 NLTLADATALL

-451 PGLKPPR
+451 PDFKPPR